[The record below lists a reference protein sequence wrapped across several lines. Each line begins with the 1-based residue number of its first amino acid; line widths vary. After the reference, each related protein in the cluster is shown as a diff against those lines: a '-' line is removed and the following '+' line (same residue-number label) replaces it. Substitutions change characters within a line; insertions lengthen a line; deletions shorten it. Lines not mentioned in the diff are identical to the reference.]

1 MSKTSNTINAKIRLR
16 KDTTGNWSNI
26 QYRDTI
32 LLDGELAIIIDPS
45 DGTYNFK
52 IGDGTTKFVNLPY
65 LKFNKIQV
73 GDGTNDGKYSLDEV
87 YGDST
92 GYGSHVEGLFCN
104 TKGFGSHS
112 QGVNTHDEGYFGSF
126 VWQGYHGQPLTD
138 QELET
143 LLNNSSGALEIVKQ
157 IIRNNPRYRSHGHGT
172 YNVNPVGGIKGF
184 YVGEESLDKIIPT
197 KTSQL
202 KNDSNFITKEYVD
215 SGRTSKQDKLSDKQ
229 VEAIDSIVGEKTIV
243 TYVDGTIT
251 KLDIS
256 GEINKNH
263 IPNVANVTSIKIG
276 NTVTSIYNKTFAGC
290 NNLNTVIIPGSV
302 SF

>member
-26 QYRDTI
+26 KYRDTI

-73 GDGTNDGKYSLDEV
+73 GNGTNDGKYSLSQGFNTKSTGNYSHAEGFNKISTGKASHSEGLGWTLPEGESEVDEV

-172 YNVNPVGGIKGF
+172 FNVNPVGGTKGF
-184 YVGEESLDKIIPT
+184 YVGEENLDVIINKKVPK
-197 KTSQL
+197 KTSDL
-202 KNDSNFITKEYVD
+202 ENDNNYFRAQVMTQSDYDSLEVKQEDMMYVITE
-215 SGRTSKQDKLSDKQ
+215 
-229 VEAIDSIVGEKTIV
+229 
-243 TYVDGTIT
+243 
-251 KLDIS
+251 DI
-256 GEINKNH
+256 N
-263 IPNVANVTSIKIG
+263 A
-276 NTVTSIYNKTFAGC
+276 
-290 NNLNTVIIPGSV
+290 
-302 SF
+302 